1 MTKDKKDIIILTPIY
16 NDWDSFC
23 SLVKQINYIGINS
36 KIIKSLMIL
45 GINDGSSIEPN
56 YARLKNKNV
65 GIIHL
70 KNNVGHQKAITLG
83 LAYVAKE
90 KKCDVVVV
98 MDADGEDKPEDIE
111 KLLHESLQQ
120 PDKVIFAQR
129 SRRHEGFLFKFLY
142 RIYKFVFKTLTSK
155 TVSFGNFSIIPFNL
169 LNKLVNISEIWN
181 HYSSGV
187 IKSKIPYTVVSTERG
202 KRLAD
207 DSKMNLISLILHG
220 LSAVSVHI
228 DIVSVRILLATFVL
242 MLLAVA
248 GILIVI
254 GIRILTD
261 VILPGWTTYVVIGL
275 IIFFMQAFLIALILA
290 FFVLNYRTQKLF
302 IPAEDYQNFI
312 LKVEKIDD

>member
-1 MTKDKKDIIILTPIY
+1 MKRDKKDIIILTPVY
-16 NDWDSFC
+16 NDWACFC
-23 SLVKQINYIGINS
+23 FLVERINNIAEKSEIINT
-36 KIIKSLMIL
+36 LVIL
-45 GINDGSSIEPN
+45 GINDGSSIKPN

-65 GIIHL
+65 EIIYL

-111 KLLHESLQQ
+111 KLLYESLQQ
-120 PDKVIFAQR
+120 PDKIIFAQR
-129 SRRHEGFLFKFLY
+129 SRRHESFLFKFLY
-142 RIYKFVFKTLTSK
+142 KIYKFVFKTLTGKSI
-155 TVSFGNFSIIPFNL
+155 SFGNFSVIPFDL
-169 LNKLVNISEIWN
+169 LKKLVNISEIWN

-187 IKSKIPYTVVSTERG
+187 IKSKMPYSSVSAERG
-202 KRLAD
+202 KRFTD
-207 DSKMNLISLILHG
+207 DSKMNLSSLVLHG

-254 GIRILTD
+254 GIRILAD
-261 VILPGWTTYVVIGL
+261 VAIPGWATYVVMGL
-275 IIFFMQAFLIALILA
+275 IIFLMQAFLISLILV
-290 FFVLNYRTQKLF
+290 FIVLNYRTQKLF
-302 IPAEDYQNFI
+302 IPAKNYQAFI
-312 LKVEKIDD
+312 LKVEKIND